1 MIAIQIDKLKMGN
14 ATSGCL
20 KTNATARTEVKAL
33 EEGTVKLNA
42 LLDTINDRSRK
53 QAALTGITALKRAAR
68 KAMIATTYKV
78 VSGLKSLANATAD
91 VELAAQVNFSRS
103 ELSRGKEPAV
113 VNRCDAL
120 LTLGQAHATA
130 LAAKF
135 NVSAADLTAQG
146 AAAVAAFKAVQS
158 KPRENVSVI
167 AAATKELQGL
177 FTEVDA
183 LLADEIDPLV
193 ETLREVHPAFYHEY
207 QTCRAI
213 VNSRRVSAQPENVDS
228 AAQAIA
234 QSKNQTSPAT
244 NPAPELKPA

>member
-1 MIAIQIDKLKMGN
+1 MGN

-53 QAALTGITALKRAAR
+53 QAALTGITAVKRAAR

-78 VSGLKSLANATAD
+78 VSGLKSLANATTD

-120 LTLGQAHATA
+120 LTLGQAHAAA

-146 AAAVAAFKAVQS
+146 AALTAFKAVQS

-193 ETLREVHPAFYHEY
+193 ETLREAHPAFYHEY

>member
-1 MIAIQIDKLKMGN
+1 MD
-14 ATSGCL
+14 
-20 KTNATARTEVKAL
+20 
-33 EEGTVKLNA
+33 
-42 LLDTINDRSRK
+42 
-53 QAALTGITALKRAAR
+53 
-68 KAMIATTYKV
+68 
-78 VSGLKSLANATAD
+78 
-91 VELAAQVNFSRS
+91 
-103 ELSRGKEPAV
+103 
-113 VNRCDAL
+113 NRFC
-120 LTLGQAHATA
+120 QAHAAA

-135 NVSAADLTAQG
+135 NVSAVDLTAQ

-167 AAATKELQGL
+167 AAATKELHGL
-177 FTEVDA
+177 FADFDT
-183 LLADEIDPLV
+183 LLTDEIDPLV

-213 VNSRRVSAQPENVDS
+213 VNSRRVSVQPENVDS